1 MPDNCLKITWQLPVK
16 LSQKLNTKMLLK
28 LSSKCSQN
36 WQQTDKKLQAYA
48 SSCMCT
54 QTTYLKKN
62 VTSERF
68 LNRIN
73 CIIHQKTYVRRK
85 QAPKSQ
91 KYFRFVPFSNIQG
104 KECQNWFEYLKMRQ
118 TWKSLLIFC
127 HLYLIFTVQ
136 SYIMACLL
144 YFRRWLR
151 G

>member
-1 MPDNCLKITWQLPVK
+1 
-16 LSQKLNTKMLLK
+16 MLLK

-91 KYFRFVPFSNIQG
+91 KYFRFVLFSNIQG
-104 KECQNWFEYLKMRQ
+104 KECKNWFEYLKMIQISMKIPSDILPPSLNFYYSRLYNGFFALFQAMVAWINLWQLCGKTTRQ
-118 TWKSLLIFC
+118 QTSRIL
-127 HLYLIFTVQ
+127 
-136 SYIMACLL
+136 
-144 YFRRWLR
+144 
-151 G
+151 